1 MTVDPD
7 HLVPDDHPLD
17 VEQYH
22 RAVRDSQLSAEEI
35 VRSDRYPQPYT
46 LGAESLQAWESDL
59 MINAGVTV
67 DEEED
72 RRGWEIRTKGT
83 EKSDG
88 RWIRSTCRVSNLE
101 LMS

>member
-1 MTVDPD
+1 MTVDQD

-22 RAVRDSQLSAEEI
+22 RAVRDSQLATEEI

-46 LGAESLQAWESDL
+46 LGADSIEEWERDM
-59 MINAGVTV
+59 MINAGVRL
-67 DEEED
+67 DED
-72 RRGWEIRTKGT
+72 HRGWEIREKGT
-83 EKSDG
+83 GKDDG
-88 RWIRSTCRVSNLE
+88 RWLRSTCRVSNLE